1 MTMGDLEKLVRAN
14 HAIFMLTSDRISAVI
29 ATHGLTFATA
39 QALWAI
45 DPQEPAPSMSTMAA
59 RLFCNAPNLSFIAG
73 QLAARGL
80 VERIVDPADKRSRM
94 LQLTQR
100 GVSVRADVIR
110 VTLDETPFS
119 QLSSSQRAAL
129 VKLMDAVVG
138 EK

>member
-110 VTLDETPFS
+110 VTLDETPFA
-119 QLSSSQRAAL
+119 QLSASQRAAL

-138 EK
+138 EQ